1 MASKNDNVSIT
12 KHRMVGWYDPPQL
25 LRTAGQVVLSTIFG
39 RHADYRFI
47 EALYDD
53 PEDLPKDD
61 PEHFI
66 IDYSH
71 HKEFWLDYIA
81 DLGEG
86 WNSTYAVAYHSSR
99 PKLDLT
105 LGKEPVY
112 NSTRSSDCLWWR

>member
-39 RHADYRFI
+39 RHADYRLI

-71 HKEFWLDYIA
+71 HKEFWLDYVA

-99 PKLDLT
+99 P
-105 LGKEPVY
+105 EA
-112 NSTRSSDCLWWR
+112 